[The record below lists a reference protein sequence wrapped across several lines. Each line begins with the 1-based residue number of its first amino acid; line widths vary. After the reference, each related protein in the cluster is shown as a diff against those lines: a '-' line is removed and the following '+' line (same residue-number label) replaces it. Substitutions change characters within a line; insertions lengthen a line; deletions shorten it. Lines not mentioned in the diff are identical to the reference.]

1 MSVADYF
8 DTMDYGPAPE
18 ADGDARAWIAKHDA
32 NFGHFIDGKFVQG
45 STTFDSHAPDRKSVV

>member
-18 ADGDARAWIAKHDA
+18 ADSEARAWIAKHEGT
-32 NFGHFIDGKFVQG
+32 FGHFIGGAFVPGK
-45 STTFDSHAPDRKSVV
+45 SHF